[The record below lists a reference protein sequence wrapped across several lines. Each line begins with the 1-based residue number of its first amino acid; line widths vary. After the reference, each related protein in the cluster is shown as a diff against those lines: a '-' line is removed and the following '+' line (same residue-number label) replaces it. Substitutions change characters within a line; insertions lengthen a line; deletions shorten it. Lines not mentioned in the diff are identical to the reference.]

1 MNYLAFDLE
10 IAAIIPDGETDWKK
24 YRPLG
29 VTCAATFPSD
39 EEQPYTWRSIDENDN
54 TLPRM
59 TNDDLISLVEYLQ
72 FMAARG
78 YTILTWNGLSFDFNV
93 LAEESG
99 LYAECAELAM
109 HHIDMMYH
117 IFCLRGHYLS
127 LDKAA
132 KGMYL
137 PGKTEGMNGAIAPQM
152 WADGRISAVLE
163 YVAQD
168 VRTTMDVALAVEELG
183 GVQWTS
189 NKGNVNLIDID
200 RWLPVNEA
208 QTLPLPDTSWMT
220 APVSRD
226 TFTAWIGAAS

>member
-1 MNYLAFDLE
+1 MKYLAFDLE
-10 IAAIIPDGETDWKK
+10 IAAIIPEGETDWKA

-78 YTILTWNGLSFDFNV
+78 YTILTWNGLSFDFDV

-99 LYAECAELAM
+99 LYAECADLAM
-109 HHIDMMYH
+109 RHVDMMYH
-117 IFCLRGHYLS
+117 VFCIRGHYLG
-127 LDKAA
+127 LDKVA
-132 KGMYL
+132 KGLGL
-137 PGKTEGMNGAIAPQM
+137 PGKTAGMDGAKAPQM
-152 WADGRISAVLE
+152 WADGKFAEVLE

-168 VRTTMDVALAVEELG
+168 VRTTMAVALEAERIG
-183 GVQWTS
+183 GVQWVSAT
-189 NKGNVNLIDID
+189 GRTNVIDLD
-200 RWLPVNEA
+200 RWMPVNEA
-208 QTLPLPDTSWMT
+208 QRLPDPDTSWMKN
-220 APVSRD
+220 PVSREK
-226 TFTAWIGAAS
+226 FTAWMQA

>member
-10 IAAIIPDGETDWKK
+10 IAAIIPEGEADWKA

-78 YTILTWNGLSFDFNV
+78 YTILTWNGLSFDFDV

-99 LYAECAELAM
+99 MHAQCAELAM
-109 HHIDMMYH
+109 RHVDMMYH
-117 IFCLRGHYLS
+117 VFCIRGHYLG
-127 LDKAA
+127 LDKVA
-132 KGMYL
+132 KGLGL
-137 PGKTEGMNGAIAPQM
+137 PGKTAGMDGAKAPQM
-152 WADGRISAVLE
+152 WADGKFAEVLE

-168 VRTTMDVALAVEELG
+168 VRTTMAVALEAERIG
-183 GVQWTS
+183 GVQWISVTGRT
-189 NKGNVNLIDID
+189 NIIDLD
-200 RWLPVNEA
+200 RWMPVDEA
-208 QTLPLPDTSWMT
+208 QRLPLPDTSWMKN
-220 APVSRD
+220 PVSRD
-226 TFTAWIGAAS
+226 KFTAWMQP